1 MTTFNQ
7 ILKTLSLDIHSSAP
21 SHTADWQV
29 QAFTGFVL
37 DSRKVEKGQ
46 IFIALKGTNST
57 AEQMAQY
64 INKALENGA
73 LAVVTEFSE
82 FAYSDECAEKFP
94 ELKNKNILYFKYLR
108 QYLGEIQQAYLQ
120 VQQAQDLARVVAVTG
135 TNGKTTVSRLIAELL
150 TLLQQP
156 TAVMGTTGNGI
167 LPNLVPSTHTT
178 LDALQLQSSYYQY
191 SQQGAKFLSLEAS
204 SHGLE
209 QGRLAGLPIEVA
221 SFSNLSRDH
230 LDYHGTL
237 QQYAQAKAELF
248 SFTSLKYAIIH
259 QDDDYADLMLEK
271 AKNNSA
277 QPHIIRFSMKDNT
290 ADYYTSDVLFSLNGA
305 NFNLHSPSGTF
316 AVCSP
321 LLGKFNVANV
331 LQAIISVEKLG
342 FNLQDIIQL
351 VPQLK
356 GASGRMQTISD
367 TQHQRLF
374 IVDYAHT
381 PDALQQVLMS
391 LRHHVDG
398 KLWAVFGCGGDR
410 DRGKRP
416 MMTQVA
422 MDYADKIILT
432 SDNPRTEDPAQIMA
446 DMMAVDGLAQ
456 ADVQSILDRREAIKY
471 AVKHAQQ
478 GDIVVVAGKGHENYQ
493 EIDGVRHWFDDVV
506 EVQSAVDSLGCAL
519 PNTVEA

>member
-1 MTTFNQ
+1 MMTFKQ
-7 ILKTLSLDIHSSAP
+7 LYPTLD
-21 SHTADWQV
+21 TAWAIQP
-29 QAFTGFVL
+29 FTGFVL
-37 DSRKVEKGQ
+37 DSRKVEQGQ

-64 INKALENGA
+64 INKAFEQGA
-73 LAVVTEFSE
+73 LAVLTEYAE
-82 FAYSDECAEKFP
+82 FKDACLEQ
-94 ELKNKNILYFKYLR
+94 NIVYIENLR
-108 QYLGEIQQAYLQ
+108 DILGTLQQQYLQL
-120 VQQAQDLARVVAVTG
+120 QQAQDLARVVAVTG

-150 TLLQQP
+150 SLLQQP

-237 QQYAQAKAELF
+237 EQYAQAKAELF

-259 QDDDYADLMLEK
+259 QDDDCAELMIK
-271 AKNNSA
+271 IAKQNPA
-277 QPHIIRFSMKDNT
+277 RPKVFTFSIAVDESNHR
-290 ADYYTSDVLFSLNGA
+290 ASNAIPVDYYIGDVQFSLNGA
-305 NFNLHSPSGTF
+305 TF
-316 AVCSP
+316 TLYAPNSEFYHVQSP
-321 LLGKFNVANV
+321 LLGRFNVANV
-331 LQAIISVEKLG
+331 VQAIISVEKLG

-410 DRGKRP
+410 DKGKRP

-422 MDYADKIILT
+422 MDYANKIILT

>member
-1 MTTFNQ
+1 MIQFQQLYPHQQATWVTQPFN
-7 ILKTLSLDIHSSAP
+7 
-21 SHTADWQV
+21 
-29 QAFTGFVL
+29 GFCL
-37 DSRKVEKGQ
+37 DSRHVQAGQ
-46 IFIALKGTNST
+46 IFVALRSASSSDG
-57 AEQMAQY
+57 AIQY
-64 INKALENGA
+64 IEQALNAGA
-73 LAVVTEFSE
+73 IGVISE
-82 FAYSDECAEKFP
+82 IADIQHEKV
-94 ELKNKNILYFKYLR
+94 LYIADLR
-108 QYLGEIQQAYLQ
+108 QHLGTWQQAYLQ
-120 VQQAQDLARVVAVTG
+120 AQQAQDLARVVAVTG

-167 LPNLVPSTHTT
+167 LPNLTPSTHTT

-191 SQQGAKFLSLEAS
+191 SQQGAKFLALEAS

-230 LDYHGTL
+230 LDYHGDL
-237 QQYAQAKAELF
+237 ESYAQAKAELF
-248 SFTSLKYAIIH
+248 NFPSLKYAIIH
-259 QDDDYADLMLEK
+259 QDADFTDLMINT
-271 AKNNSA
+271 AKNNPA
-277 QPHIIRFSMKDNT
+277 QPQIITYSTHDTT
-290 ADYYTSDVLFSLNGA
+290 ADYYASDIDFSLHGA
-305 NFNLHSPSGTF
+305 SFQLNVSRGTYQ
-316 AVCSP
+316 VQSP
-321 LLGKFNVANV
+321 LLGQFNVANV

-356 GASGRMQTISD
+356 GASGRMQTIAD
-367 TQHQRLF
+367 TQNQRLF

-398 KLWAVFGCGGDR
+398 KLWTVFGCGGDR

-432 SDNPRTEDPAQIMA
+432 SDNPRTENPEQIMA

-471 AVKHAQQ
+471 AVQHAKQ

-519 PNTVEA
+519 PTTVEA